1 MVSRRELAAALAAP
15 FTLRAAEP
23 TPARARILKR
33 FKEIAASL
41 YAWDLLDEGVDPVL
55 ETLKETTGANSAY
68 LVALMHWEKRPLTD
82 FYYPHNPKRKTYFPE
97 DSRAYWRPSLEHYK
111 ATRIKP
117 RPSDRAELKGQDWL
131 RTLVAAARKAGWKT
145 GAEISH
151 TVLDFERARGE
162 CSYAVQRDIYGNP
175 LAQLVCPNNPDARG
189 YLIGLFTD
197 LTANYD
203 LDFVQTCLVP
213 FAAGRLRASVGLGG
227 ESHAAGTF
235 GFQTWGAG
243 GAATPAE
250 KTLGT
255 VLGGCFCSSCEAAA
269 KAQGLDLKA
278 VRRALL
284 PVADALDHGG
294 PDALHFLALLRA
306 SNITPTAGLLRH
318 PELFEWLKFR
328 CVSLTGLFRDV
339 HAAVMRI
346 KPKIDLRLNAYI
358 YDDWELAGIDFAALR
373 PYLGSIRS
381 SNYDE
386 QSGNAA
392 QLEHKRKF
400 LLSVRAMA
408 GDEMHFL
415 SAIGIRPKATPEL
428 IRKGVVVS
436 AQCGADGL
444 SLGHYDGAPL
454 KNLEAIRQ
462 GMADADVTV

>member
-1 MVSRRELAAALAAP
+1 MNRREFASTFAAPLGLAAAQP
-15 FTLRAAEP
+15 P
-23 TPARARILKR
+23 SPARQRALKR

-41 YAWDLLDEGVDPVL
+41 YAWDLADEGVEPVL
-55 ETLKETTGANSAY
+55 ETLRETTGANSTY

-82 FYYPHNPKRKTYFPE
+82 FFYPHNAKRKTYFPE
-97 DSRAYWRPSLEHYK
+97 DSRAYWKPNLDYYK
-111 ATRIKP
+111 STRIKP
-117 RPSDRAELKGQDWL
+117 RLSDREELKGKDWL
-131 RTLVAAARKAGWKT
+131 DILVRAARKAGWRT

-151 TVLDFERARGE
+151 TVLDLERARGE

-175 LAQLVCPNNPDARG
+175 LAQLICPNQPDARG

-197 LTANYD
+197 LVANYD

-213 FAAGRLRASVGLGG
+213 FASGRLRSSVGLGDD
-227 ESHAAGTF
+227 EHQPGTF

-243 GAATPAE
+243 GAATPVE

-255 VLGGCFCSSCEAAA
+255 ALGGCFCTSCEAAA

-278 VRRALL
+278 IRRALL
-284 PVADALDHGG
+284 PVAGALDHPG
-294 PDALHFLALLRA
+294 PAEGHHLAKMRA
-306 SNITPTAGLLRH
+306 SNITPTAALLRH

-328 CVSLTGLFRDV
+328 CASLTALFRDV
-339 HAAVMRI
+339 HTAITRI
-346 KPKIDLRLNAYI
+346 KPKIDLRLNAFI
-358 YDDWELAGIDFAALR
+358 YDDWELSGIDFAALR

-386 QSGNAA
+386 QSGLAA

-400 LLSVRAMA
+400 LLAVRAMA
-408 GDEMHFL
+408 GDDIHFL

-428 IRKGVVVS
+428 IRKGVVIS
-436 AQCGADGL
+436 SQCGADGL

-454 KNLEAIRQ
+454 ANLEAIRL
-462 GMADADVTV
+462 GMADADVTI